1 MSTTVHRSHSD
12 WMIQERKEVAPNER
26 KLRERQPPMCDA
38 QRACHRTRAG
48 RGVVGRLMKGKA
60 GKL

>member
-1 MSTTVHRSHSD
+1 MSNSNSDTVHP
-12 WMIQERKEVAPNER
+12 IAPNER
-26 KLRERQPPMCDA
+26 KPRERQPPMCDA